1 MIRFV
6 FLVDPFTVLGVRL
19 SEPPVVIMPLNLLDA
34 RSALT
39 LKVLAHKVLEWAVI
53 LENLLLTRLLIRA
66 DSKEL

>member
-1 MIRFV
+1 MF
-6 FLVDPFTVLGVRL
+6 FVDPFTVLGVRL

-39 LKVLAHKVLEWAVI
+39 LEVLAHKVLEWAVI